1 MQGEKIIN
9 RYGLNIGLDMHQKIY
24 IVDDNYIVNSVK
36 KLITIPGEIGL
47 TIKIGL
53 YTGLRQEEI
62 LHLHKTGICSNLGGC
77 NCIKLH
83 VIKKPNAMTVVIMNL
98 FRGHKKCYFT
108 ILPTSV
114 FEQFRQLRKFD
125 KTDLEVAHKL
135 SKRIANIKFVELRK
149 IHYNVMSRVMDMNEA
164 DILAGRAK
172 SVSARHY
179 AVYELDRLTDTYTQ
193 CWERLGVSY
202 NN

>member
-1 MQGEKIIN
+1 
-9 RYGLNIGLDMHQKIY
+9 MHQKIY
-24 IVDDNYIVNSVK
+24 IVDDNYVLNSVK
-36 KLITIPGEIGL
+36 KLITIPGEIGI
-47 TIKIGL
+47 TIKVGL

-62 LHLHKTGICSNLGGC
+62 LYLHKTALCTNLGGC
-77 NCIKLH
+77 TCDKLH
-83 VIKKPNAMTVVIMNL
+83 VIKKPNAVTVVIMNL

-108 ILPTSV
+108 ILPTTI
-114 FEQFRQLRKFD
+114 FEQFRQLPKFD

-179 AVYELDRLTDTYTQ
+179 ALYELDRLADTYIQ

-202 NN
+202 NQVGIKL